1 MKNYE
6 LKPCPFCGG
15 QVRIA
20 VTGFHSQKCMFITR
34 GVDESKKNC
43 TCNLFMESKGYSSSS
58 PDNKVEKI
66 KEELV
71 KAWNKRV

>member
-15 QVRIA
+15 RVRIA
-20 VTGFHSQKCMFITR
+20 VTGFHSRKCMFVTG

-43 TCNLFMESKGYSSSS
+43 TCRLFMESKEYSSLSS
-58 PDNKVEKI
+58 DEEVEKI
-66 KEELV
+66 KEKLIE
-71 KAWNKRV
+71 AWNKRI